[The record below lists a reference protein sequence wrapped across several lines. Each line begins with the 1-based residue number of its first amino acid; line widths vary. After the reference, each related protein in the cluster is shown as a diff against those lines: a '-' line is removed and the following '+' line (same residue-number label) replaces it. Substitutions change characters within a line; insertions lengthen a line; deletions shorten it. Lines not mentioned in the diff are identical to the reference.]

1 MVNQHMEHGQST
13 YGIRSINTRNG
24 FSQHMKQIQPAHVTR
39 SVSTWNSQ
47 HTKQS
52 FNTQKTVSQ
61 HTKQSVNTQNT
72 ASQCYPPRDPRSVTH
87 PPGISSFL
95 RRQYVALSTVV
106 GFVEAEHV
114 AGGVVAEPHG
124 LVHPVSPPH
133 TMGTRLRSFSVLV
146 QLLLWW

>member
-1 MVNQHMEHGQST
+1 MEH
-13 YGIRSINTRNG
+13 
-24 FSQHMKQIQPAHVTR
+24 SQPTHSSR
-39 SVSTWNSQ
+39 SVNPQYTVSQ

-52 FNTQKTVSQ
+52 VNPQYTVSQHTVHGHSAHGTRLVSTRNKISQ

-72 ASQCYPPRDPRSVTH
+72 ASQHYPPRDPRSVTH

-124 LVHPVSPPH
+124 IVHPVSPPH
-133 TMGTRLRSFSVLV
+133 TMGTRLRSFSMLV